1 MRPLFFLCALI
12 AALGLGL
19 SWAPR
24 LAAAADP
31 EVSITLAPVRQIMV
45 DGDKEKF
52 RAHHWMKDGYTG
64 GVQDFS
70 AQYVFPDGTQF
81 SSRGHALIDQND
93 LGAAL
98 SLKKEDLGFIDLDYS
113 EFRKYFEGT
122 GGVHRRFT
130 TLQVNETDK
139 ELALDLGKLE
149 LETGLTLEGLPELSF
164 LYEREFKDG
173 AKSHLTWAAVKDDGE
188 TRYIAPSWQDIDEI
202 VDTFAVQANHELAG
216 FALRGE
222 QRWEFV
228 RAEMLREE
236 KLLATTGAA
245 ADTKIRRQ
253 DQAPEASLMTTTLGA
268 ERSFL
273 GNTVFTSL
281 GYRFAHMNNREF
293 ETIIE
298 TNAAG
303 VATNFSAPKQVRDAR
318 ADNDYDSHIWVGNFM
333 ASPWSW
339 LRLGTKLKAETI
351 HRESN
356 STYPFDASPNSSGG
370 STPNGVIDSSVVS
383 LNKNR
388 ATRWGE
394 GLSLWFTAIPRTA
407 LYSELELEQARVIL
421 AEDRKDIVD
430 LTNANDTFS
439 RFTVA
444 DVRRGTGTL
453 GGRFDPWSFLD
464 LTLHVRRRVN
474 NTDYDDQRET
484 VASGTALSAFF
495 DGQSVHTDEF
505 TTRTTFKPCRW
516 FRSSVRY
523 QFRTDKY
530 ATWAEAQNIVK
541 TGTRSHIYTYD
552 VVLQPLRELTTTA
565 SFSRQNATTFTPARL
580 ASSTNIPAFN
590 ADVSTWLFSADY
602 SPKPDL
608 TLNGTLQYSWADNF
622 NDYANTG
629 MPYGAAFNRLD
640 FTTGIAWS
648 PSDRTTY
655 GVDYALYTYN
665 PNENVESGDYTAH
678 AIWLKV
684 TQKF

>member
-1 MRPLFFLCALI
+1 MRPLSFSCTLI

-24 LAAAADP
+24 PAAAADP

-52 RAHHWMKDGYTG
+52 RAHHWMKDGYAG
-64 GVQDFS
+64 GIEEFS
-70 AQYVFPDGTQF
+70 AQATLPDGTWI
-81 SSRGHALIDQND
+81 STDGHALIDDNN
-93 LGAAL
+93 LGAAFVI
-98 SLKKEDLGFIDLDYS
+98 KKDALGFLKFDYD

-139 ELALDLGKLE
+139 ELALDLGKFS
-149 LETGLTLEGLPELSF
+149 LETGLTLEGLPELTF
-164 LYEREFKDG
+164 LYERDFKDG
-173 AKSHLTWAAVKDDGE
+173 AKSHLTWPAVKEAGE
-188 TRYIAPSWQDIDEI
+188 TRYIAPSWQDVDEI
-202 VDTFAVQANHELAG
+202 VDTFELRANHEIG
-216 FALRGE
+216 VVALKGE
-222 QRWEFV
+222 QRWELV
-228 RAEMLREE
+228 RAELFRVEP
-236 KLLATTGAA
+236 LLSTTGAA
-245 ADTKIRRQ
+245 ADTKIRFH
-253 DQAPEASLMTTTLGA
+253 DQAPEATLSTTTLGA

-273 GNTVFTSL
+273 GDTVFTAL
-281 GYRFAHMNNREF
+281 GYRFAHMDNREF
-293 ETIIE
+293 ETIVE

-303 VATNFSAPKQVRDAR
+303 VATNFSAPKQVRNAR
-318 ADNDYDSHIWVGNFM
+318 ADNDYDSHIWVGSFM

-388 ATRWGE
+388 AVRWGE
-394 GLSLWFTAIPRTA
+394 GASMWLTAIPRTA
-407 LYSELELEQARVIL
+407 LYTELELEQARVIL
-421 AEDRKDIVD
+421 AEDRKDVVTVPNTSED
-430 LTNANDTFS
+430 FS
-439 RFTVA
+439 RYTVA

-453 GGRFDPWSFLD
+453 GGRLDPWPFLD
-464 LTLHVRRRVN
+464 LTMHVRRRVN

-484 VASGTALSAFF
+484 VAAGALSAFF
-495 DGQSVHTDEF
+495 DGQSIHTDEF

-523 QFRTDKY
+523 QFRSDKY
-530 ATWAEAQNIVK
+530 ATRAEAQSIVK
-541 TGTRSHIYTYD
+541 TGMRSDIYTYD

-565 SFSRQNATTFTPARL
+565 SFSRQNATTRTPAQM
-580 ASSTNIPAFN
+580 ASSTNIPAFST
-590 ADVSTWLFSADY
+590 DVNTWLFSADY
-602 SPKPDL
+602 SPQPNL

-622 NDYANTG
+622 NDYADTG
-629 MPYGAAFNRLD
+629 IPYGAAFDRLD
-640 FTTGIAWS
+640 FTTGVAWS
-648 PSDRTTY
+648 PSDRTSL

-665 PNENVESGDYTAH
+665 PNENTDSGDYTAH
-678 AIWLKV
+678 AVWLKV
-684 TQKF
+684 TQTF